1 MLLVLCALKP
11 TGMHLVPDEPVYKT
25 HTFTAQ
31 VILTQYQRI
40 ILSLL
45 HIYLSLLKNSTA
57 RQERIEGL
65 TTTKT

>member
-1 MLLVLCALKP
+1 
-11 TGMHLVPDEPVYKT
+11 MHLVPDEPVYKT

-31 VILTQYQRI
+31 VILTQYQGI

-45 HIYLSLLKNSTA
+45 HIYVSLLKNSAA

-65 TTTKT
+65 TTKKRDKG

>member
-1 MLLVLCALKP
+1 
-11 TGMHLVPDEPVYKT
+11 MHLVPDEPVYKT

-45 HIYLSLLKNSTA
+45 HIYVSLLKNSAA

-65 TTTKT
+65 TTKKT